1 MEERKS
7 PERDDCAR
15 VSGELRSGCW
25 QVCGQGVVMVLGLW
39 LGWGLL
45 SAGVAFKLRNDLA
58 DDDATAWE
66 AARCRTYAETVRSF
80 ERTVSSYD
88 EAGERTV
95 RETWC
100 YDFFAYNFTAAE
112 ERHAVERF
120 DGVTRKRCGDCA
132 CASTSAPAGPR
143 PSAPSA
149 ASPRSP
155 RRANGTACADADCY
169 RLFPEGD
176 AGDGADRRDWLPFVV
191 AGAALCFGAGV
202 VCCASAG
209 RQALANG
216 GGVLPITDS
225 LLLPRPKADGGGA
238 PLYRTACGD
247 AAAAPYQRALLAAGV
262 GGGLLVGAGA
272 TLGGPAAAR
281 RQRASPSRR
290 CCTTPRRPA
299 GRTLLAHRRDG
310 RPRRPPAAVARV
322 RRAPEPRA
330 GRRRAAAIAAQLPK
344 GKLWTRLADWARRDA
359 ALYDAAERRRALAYS
374 APLAALATAA
384 VHAYAAAALVPLAVA
399 AAACYDRRAAAAER
413 RATTA
418 LVDDWAPKFEG
429 RGLRLRWKRRGP
441 APRHGWLEIAPVGV
455 ADDAAGCVVYPPGS
469 GVAVV

>member
-15 VSGELRSGCW
+15 VSGELLSGCW

-100 YDFFAYNFTAAE
+100 YDFFSYNFTAAE

-132 CASTSAPAGPR
+132 CASTSAPAGP
-143 PSAPSA
+143 A
-149 ASPRSP
+149 AIGAVGCLAKVTAA
-155 RRANGTACADADCY
+155 RANGTACADADCY

-176 AGDGADRRDWLPFVV
+176 AGD
-191 AGAALCFGAGV
+191 
-202 VCCASAG
+202 
-209 RQALANG
+209 
-216 GGVLPITDS
+216 
-225 LLLPRPKADGGGA
+225 
-238 PLYRTACGD
+238 
-247 AAAAPYQRALLAAGV
+247 
-262 GGGLLVGAGA
+262 
-272 TLGGPAAAR
+272 
-281 RQRASPSRR
+281 
-290 CCTTPRRPA
+290 
-299 GRTLLAHRRDG
+299 
-310 RPRRPPAAVARV
+310 
-322 RRAPEPRA
+322 
-330 GRRRAAAIAAQLPK
+330 
-344 GKLWTRLADWARRDA
+344 
-359 ALYDAAERRRALAYS
+359 S

-429 RGLRLRWKRRGP
+429 RGLRLRWKRR
-441 APRHGWLEIAPVGV
+441 AVRRRAHGWLEIAPVGV

>member
-1 MEERKS
+1 
-7 PERDDCAR
+7 
-15 VSGELRSGCW
+15 
-25 QVCGQGVVMVLGLW
+25 MVLGLW

-100 YDFFAYNFTAAE
+100 YDFFSYNFTAAE

-132 CASTSAPAGPR
+132 CASTSAPAGP
-143 PSAPSA
+143 A
-149 ASPRSP
+149 AIGAVGCLAKVTAARG
-155 RRANGTACADADCY
+155 NGTACADADCY

-202 VCCASAG
+202 DPFWLTVETDD
-209 RQALANG
+209 RV
-216 GGVLPITDS
+216 VLRRRS
-225 LLLPRPKADGGGA
+225 R
-238 PLYRTACGD
+238 ACG
-247 AAAAPYQRALLAAGV
+247 A
-262 GGGLLVGAGA
+262 
-272 TLGGPAAAR
+272 
-281 RQRASPSRR
+281 
-290 CCTTPRRPA
+290 RPA
-299 GRTLLAHRRDG
+299 PNHEPGDAV
-310 RPRRPPAAVARV
+310 PP
-322 RRAPEPRA
+322 
-330 GRRRAAAIAAQLPK
+330 AIAAQLPK
-344 GKLWTRLADWARRDA
+344 GKLWDALLADWARRDA

-429 RGLRLRWKRRGP
+429 RGLRLRWKRR
-441 APRHGWLEIAPVGV
+441 AVRRRAHGWLEIAPVGV